1 MYKELDPD
9 LQNTHLTNVL
19 LSVLLRA
26 GRVDDAFQVL
36 DEMLLS
42 SRDGKCL
49 PNENTVDIV
58 MGGLLLRERTEG
70 RLVRRKL
77 LGWFQNS
84 VSIVFSLLQ

>member
-49 PNENTVDIV
+49 LNENTVDIV
-58 MGGLLLRERTEG
+58 MGGLLWREANG
-70 RLVRRKL
+70 RKVREEEIV
-77 LGWFQNS
+77 GWFRNS
-84 VSIVFSLLQ
+84 VSMVFSLLQ